1 MSKNEYDRQL
11 PPPTDALEA
20 SLADVSVELS
30 RVEALDSTPVSS
42 VVELDQN
49 LPELSY
55 YEAELSSLRSALR
68 EERDRPRPAVEAEH
82 P

>member
-1 MSKNEYDRQL
+1 MSNSENDRQL
-11 PPPTDALEA
+11 PPPVEPLEA
-20 SLADVSVELS
+20 ALDDVSAELG
-30 RVEALDSTPVSS
+30 RVEALASTPVSS

-68 EERDRPRPAVEAEH
+68 EERDRPRPAIEAEH